1 MATRSRKPQK
11 RKQLG
16 EVLVDSVDDQLP
28 STRKRTNIKSNIES
42 EPPLDHSKYD
52 DDGEEEVPVP
62 GGASRQVSTNIQP
75 QVVQSTPGIKE
86 GCQSTNV
93 TPLNMRMRNDMN
105 GIKMLVRNFSRESLF
120 RYTKFWDESLE
131 EATPRIGG
139 LPFLVSSNCNMSQSA
154 VLEGW
159 KFYSKILQ
167 RAHTDQ
173 RNNVIK
179 KSSKR
184 IQECTHRMIYSN
196 FSVGA
201 NHSFLSCC

>member
-1 MATRSRKPQK
+1 M
-11 RKQLG
+11 LG
-16 EVLVDSVDDQLP
+16 MVDEQLP
-28 STRKRTNIKSNIES
+28 STRKRTGNKKEIES
-42 EPPLDHSKYD
+42 EPPLDDLNYD

-62 GGASRQVSTNIQP
+62 RGTSAQVFTNSQP
-75 QVVQSTPGIKE
+75 LVVQSNPGIKE
-86 GCQSTNV
+86 ACQISRG

-105 GIKMLVRNFSRESLF
+105 GIKMLVSNFARESLF
-120 RYTKFWDESLE
+120 RYTKFWDATLE

-179 KSSKR
+179 KIKQTYRGMYPSGDL
-184 IQECTHRMIYSN
+184 QQFQCW
-196 FSVGA
+196 
-201 NHSFLSCC
+201 C